1 MPNVN
6 QTWFNRSK
14 VEYETPDE
22 IFNPL
27 NEEFG
32 FTLDVCADK
41 DNAKCELFYSKEQD
55 SLSRKWQGVCWMN
68 PPFGREMKKW
78 VKKAYESWKEGAT
91 VVCLLPSRTNTLWW
105 HDWVMKG
112 DVRFIKGEVTFKGQK
127 NGLWMPMSIVVF
139 KGEPCA

>member
-1 MPNVN
+1 VPDVN

-27 NEEFG
+27 DDEFG

-41 DNAKCELFYSKEQD
+41 DNTKCELFYSKEQD

-112 DVRFIKGEVTFKGQK
+112 EVRFIKGEVTFKGQK
-127 NGLWMPMSIVVF
+127 NGLWMPMSIVIF
-139 KGEPCA
+139 KSA